1 MFLKE
6 SKQKRER
13 VIALDLLR
21 GTFLLV
27 IFINHI
33 AWSPTF
39 FDVIT
44 GRSHLFASAAEGFFV
59 ISGMLVGYI
68 YGPRVLTKTAQT
80 IKHLWKRAGWLYLL
94 AVGFTCLYAFMATI
108 LPQDSFRNQPMIPEF
123 GEFVWRTLTLQFGYG
138 WADFLSRYAVLMA
151 FAPLVLVLIAKKLWW
166 VAAAGSIL
174 IWATLGQSFVST
186 ITAWQ
191 LVFTGGV
198 IIGYYLPQI
207 EAAIREIPKKQRT
220 LLANTLFTVAAI
232 TFAISTALTII
243 FPTLAGGYQHLFSPS
258 FNAFILQAI
267 DFRFT
272 LDQSVFHR
280 DTLAIGRILIGVL
293 WFAALFVLYRK
304 YEKQIDKA
312 TKGTLLLLGTNSLF
326 VYGLQSF
333 VLFLMDAFLDPS
345 GETNIFLNT
354 FITTTA
360 IYIVYLA
367 TKHRVP
373 IRNFRKSI
381 IKV

>member
-27 IFINHI
+27 IFVNHI

-68 YGPRVLTKTAQT
+68 YGPRILTKTTQT

-94 AVGFTCLYAFMATI
+94 AIGFTCLYAFMATI

-151 FAPLVLVLIAKKLWW
+151 LAPAVLFLVAKKLWW
-166 VAAAGSIL
+166 LVGIISIV
-174 IWATLGQSFVST
+174 IWATLGQTFAST

-191 LVFTGGV
+191 LVFTGGI
-198 IIGYYLPQI
+198 IIGYYLPRI
-207 EAAIREIPKKQRT
+207 EATIREIPKKPRAI
-220 LLANTLFTVAAI
+220 LANTLFTAAAI
-232 TFAISTALTII
+232 TFAISTVLTIV
-243 FPTLAGGYQHLFSPS
+243 FPTLAGSYQHLFSPN
-258 FNAFILQAI
+258 FTAFILQAI
-267 DFRFT
+267 DFRFA
-272 LDQSVFHR
+272 LDQSLFHR
-280 DTLAIGRILIGVL
+280 ETLAVGRILIGIL
-293 WFAALFVLYRK
+293 WFTALFILYRK

-333 VLFLMDAFLDPS
+333 ILFLMDAFFDPS
-345 GETNIFLNT
+345 GESNIFLNT
-354 FITTTA
+354 LITTTA

-373 IRNFRKSI
+373 LRNFRKSI
-381 IKV
+381 IRV